1 MNEPIYHKF
10 PGSVSN
16 FGNNQQS
23 IVPKRFA
30 ELKEKGKKDIE
41 NLINLFTN
49 KSALAMLPLEMW
61 IHIVSFVLPNDYN
74 AHFIFLRKNICY
86 QDTYYMFV
94 GTETMFHIA
103 MAKLRQEVHDIKLY
117 SRAIEDDALDTP
129 IDTYCNTDHT
139 YCNTD
144 HTYCPDENGHQCSC
158 QWQHC
163 VYETAEDYLSAYN
176 YAVEYGTQDAYFR
189 KCELR
194 FI

>member
-1 MNEPIYHKF
+1 MNEPHF
-10 PGSVSN
+10 HASVS
-16 FGNNQQS
+16 NNQQS
-23 IVPKRFA
+23 IVPRRFA
-30 ELKEKGKKDIE
+30 ELKEKRKKDIE
-41 NLINLFTN
+41 NLIKLFTN
-49 KSALAMLPLEMW
+49 ETALALLPLEMW

-86 QDTYYMFV
+86 QDTYYMFI

-103 MAKLRQEVHDIKLY
+103 MAKLRQEVNEIKLY

-139 YCNTD
+139 YC
-144 HTYCPDENGHQCSC
+144 PDENGHHCSC

-189 KCELR
+189 SCEFC